1 MCIPTVL
8 HLCFQFYQ
16 ATPAKKAPAKSRP
29 KPVPKKRGRK
39 PKQREEGVRTSG
51 RGTTVLTEKTLP
63 LGQKLT
69 VIKGDIVDV
78 NAQAYVHPTNSSLSL
93 SGQVGELNP

>member
-1 MCIPTVL
+1 M
-8 HLCFQFYQ
+8 FSFYQ
-16 ATPAKKAPAKSRP
+16 TTPSKKSPAKSRP
-29 KPVPKKRGRK
+29 KPVPKKQGRK

-69 VIKGDIVDV
+69 VLKGDIVDV

-93 SGQVGELNP
+93 AGQVGELKP